1 MDRPLCRII
10 YAIAIVALRDTPAWQ
25 CTNTLLPAFRASSVE
40 KKKRDYYLITFGK
53 EVKRDNFLNKFNVF
67 IFVSWNKNLILDVHF
82 RQRYNILYHLL
93 DRNLVELNSCPD
105 WIYLSGHELLLH
117 EFMFVLRHG

>member
-40 KKKRDYYLITFGK
+40 KKKIIINFTFN
-53 EVKRDNFLNKFNVF
+53 NFLNKFNSF
-67 IFVSWNKNLILDVHF
+67 SYSYFKIKIWILDVHF
-82 RQRYNILYHLL
+82 RQHYIFYNILYHLYLL
-93 DRNLVELNSCPD
+93 DRNFS
-105 WIYLSGHELLLH
+105 
-117 EFMFVLRHG
+117 